1 MSRLKIFGMGVGFT
15 LLAVALALA
24 PGLTDGRNLFEALSI
39 QRSEATRSAINMGI
53 LTLFITFV
61 VPEVEVRE
69 DGRNRLIAFS
79 VISAVV
85 LLAGLILF
93 TRALI

>member
-1 MSRLKIFGMGVGFT
+1 M
-15 LLAVALALA
+15 
-24 PGLTDGRNLFEALSI
+24 
-39 QRSEATRSAINMGI
+39 RSAINMGI

-93 TRALI
+93 TRVFI